1 MEQNSC
7 QNAEINKKWSY
18 FPTFSPLKHYY
29 VRNTASNSIRLTFF
43 NPLAC
48 SIFRYFAL
56 INALSTTHELRQEE
70 TIQRIQHFTT
80 QLRTTMQI
88 GKYNRLL
95 INRFVDFGA
104 YLIDDEDN
112 EVLLPKRYLTGDE
125 ELDDEIEVFVYNDS
139 ENRPVATT
147 EQPFATVGQFC
158 LLRVKAVNAIGAF
171 LDWGLAAKD
180 LLVPFREQRVRMQAG
195 RSYIVFVYLD
205 PSSQRIVAS
214 AKLDKFLSNSIPD
227 YYHRQK
233 VDALIVQQQ
242 EIGYRVIID
251 GKFWGMIYNN
261 EIYQPVNIG
270 EHHMAFVK
278 QVREDGKI
286 DITLAKIEKMR
297 IDDVAELIIKHLNAH
312 NGEMALNDKSSPDD
326 ILRTFNCSKKD
337 FKKALGLLY
346 KQHKITLGNVVKR
359 SW

>member
-1 MEQNSC
+1 MKIGEY
-7 QNAEINKKWSY
+7 NK
-18 FPTFSPLKHYY
+18 
-29 VRNTASNSIRLTFF
+29 
-43 NPLAC
+43 
-48 SIFRYFAL
+48 L
-56 INALSTTHELRQEE
+56 I
-70 TIQRIQHFTT
+70 
-80 QLRTTMQI
+80 
-88 GKYNRLL
+88 

-112 EVLLPKRYLTGDE
+112 EVLLPKRYLTGYE

-147 EQPFATVGQFC
+147 EQPVATVGQFC
-158 LLRVKAVNAIGAF
+158 LMRVKAVNAIGAF
-171 LDWGLAAKD
+171 LDWGLTAKD

-195 RSYIVFVYLD
+195 RSYIVYIYLD

-214 AKLDKFLSNSIPD
+214 AKLDKFMSNALPD

-233 VDALIVQQQ
+233 VDVLIVQQQ

-261 EIYQPVNIG
+261 ELYQPVNIG
-270 EHHMAFVK
+270 EHHMGFIK
-278 QVREDGKI
+278 QVRDDGKI
-286 DITLAKIEKMR
+286 DVTLAKIEKMR
-297 IDDVAELIIKHLNAH
+297 IDDVADDIFHYLQE
-312 NGEMALNDKSSPDD
+312 NGGTMTLNDKSSPED

-346 KQHKITLGNVVKR
+346 KQHKVTLGDEVKLI
-359 SW
+359 

>member
-1 MEQNSC
+1 MRIGEY
-7 QNAEINKKWSY
+7 NK
-18 FPTFSPLKHYY
+18 
-29 VRNTASNSIRLTFF
+29 
-43 NPLAC
+43 
-48 SIFRYFAL
+48 L
-56 INALSTTHELRQEE
+56 I
-70 TIQRIQHFTT
+70 
-80 QLRTTMQI
+80 
-88 GKYNRLL
+88 

-112 EVLLPKRYLTGDE
+112 EVLLPKRYLTGYE

-147 EQPFATVGQFC
+147 EQPVATVGQFC
-158 LLRVKAVNAIGAF
+158 LMRVKAVNAIGAF
-171 LDWGLAAKD
+171 LDWGLTAKD

-195 RSYIVFVYLD
+195 RSYIVYIYLD

-214 AKLDKFLSNSIPD
+214 AKLDKFLSNALPD

-233 VDALIVQQQ
+233 VDVLIVQQQ

-261 EIYQPVNIG
+261 ELYQPVNIG
-270 EHHMAFVK
+270 EHHMGFIK
-278 QVREDGKI
+278 QVRDDGKI
-286 DITLAKIEKMR
+286 DVTLAKIEKMR
-297 IDDVAELIIKHLNAH
+297 IDDVADDIFHYLQE
-312 NGEMALNDKSSPDD
+312 NGGIMTLNDKSSPED

-346 KQHKITLGNVVKR
+346 KQHKVTLGNEVKLI
-359 SW
+359 

>member
-1 MEQNSC
+1 MRIGEY
-7 QNAEINKKWSY
+7 NK
-18 FPTFSPLKHYY
+18 
-29 VRNTASNSIRLTFF
+29 
-43 NPLAC
+43 
-48 SIFRYFAL
+48 
-56 INALSTTHELRQEE
+56 
-70 TIQRIQHFTT
+70 
-80 QLRTTMQI
+80 
-88 GKYNRLL
+88 LL

-112 EVLLPKRYLTGDE
+112 EVLLPKRYLTGFE

-147 EQPFATVGQFC
+147 EQPVASVGQFC
-158 LLRVKAVNAIGAF
+158 LMRVKAVNAIGAF
-171 LDWGLAAKD
+171 LDWGLTAKD

-195 RSYIVFVYLD
+195 RSYIVYIYLD

-214 AKLDKFLSNSIPD
+214 AKLDKFLSNDLPD

-233 VDALIVQQQ
+233 VDVLIVQQQ

-261 EIYQPVNIG
+261 ELYQPVNIG
-270 EHHMAFVK
+270 EHHMGFIK
-278 QVREDGKI
+278 QVRDDGKI
-286 DITLAKIEKMR
+286 DVTLAKIEKMR
-297 IDDVAELIIKHLNAH
+297 IEDVADDIFHYLQE
-312 NGEMALNDKSSPDD
+312 NGGIMTLNDKSSPED

-346 KQHKITLGNVVKR
+346 KQHKVTLGNEVKLI
-359 SW
+359 